1 MDYKITIENFEG
13 PLDLL
18 YELITKKKLKI
29 EDISIIEITEQYI
42 EYIGLIDK
50 ENIDIAVDF
59 ISMAT
64 KLLDIK
70 SRFLLYLEHSTEE
83 NPAENLVLQLERYKV
98 FKEATEH
105 IRSKILNDDNKFYRK
120 KAELIFEDEIDFSN
134 ISLDKMIE
142 LLPSLFTQEED
153 EYKDRKEFE
162 LKEIVKK
169 KNISLNEKIKYVR
182 SYIQNKKVVSFS
194 EIVESDDKDNII
206 AAFLC
211 ILEMIKGKEIEVRQ
225 EGTFDNIMIKKIR

>member
-1 MDYKITIENFEG
+1 MDYKITTQNFEG

-42 EYIGLIDK
+42 DYIGLIDK
-50 ENIDIAVDF
+50 ENIDMAVDF

-70 SRFLLYLEHSTEE
+70 SRFLLYLEHSTDE
-83 NPAENLVLQLERYKV
+83 NPAKNLVLQLERYKV
-98 FKEATEH
+98 FKDASEY
-105 IRSKILNDDNKFYRK
+105 ISSKILSDDNKFYRK
-120 KAELIFEDEIDFSN
+120 KAELVFEDEIDFSN
-134 ISLDKMIE
+134 ITLEKMME
-142 LLPSLFTQEED
+142 LLPILFTHEED
-153 EYKDRKEFE
+153 EYRDRKEFE
-162 LKEIVKK
+162 LSEIVKK
-169 KNISLNEKIKYVR
+169 KNISLNDKIKEIR
-182 SYIQNKKVVSFS
+182 GYIQNKKIVSFA
-194 EIVESDDKDNII
+194 EIVKTDDKDNII

-225 EGTFDNIMIKKIR
+225 EATFDNIIIKMVG

>member
-98 FKEATEH
+98 FKDASEY
-105 IRSKILNDDNKFYRK
+105 IRSKILYDDNKFYRK
-120 KAELIFEDEIDFSN
+120 KAELVFEDEIDFSN

-169 KNISLNEKIKYVR
+169 KNISLNEKIKDVR

-225 EGTFDNIMIKKIR
+225 EGTFDNIIIKKIR